1 MSELD
6 ELRAKRRDLQSQVAE
21 LLGEVGE
28 VDQKLKPL
36 EQEESRAE
44 HPCSCVRLN
53 SDIGVNDMGDAEESR
68 RRTFGLGLVA
78 ELLSA
83 DRDCPKCEG
92 TGVPKVEEKP

>member
-1 MSELD
+1 MSKLE
-6 ELRAKRRDLQSQVAE
+6 ELRAKRRDLQNQVAE

-28 VDQKLKPL
+28 LDQKLKPL

-53 SDIGVNDMGDAEESR
+53 REIGVDNMGSAEENR
-68 RRTFGLGLVA
+68 RRTFGLGLVV

-83 DRDCPKCEG
+83 DRDCLECAG
-92 TGVPKVEEKP
+92 TGVPKGEDS

>member
-6 ELRAKRRDLQSQVAE
+6 ELRKERRGLQSRVAE

-28 VDQKLKPL
+28 IDQKLKPL
-36 EQEESRAE
+36 EREESRAE

-53 SDIGVNDMGDAEESR
+53 SDIGVNDMGVAEAMR
-68 RRTFGLGLVA
+68 RRTFGIGLVA

-83 DRDCPKCEG
+83 DRDCLECAG
-92 TGVPKVEEKP
+92 TGVPKEEA